1 MLPPDAN
8 ADAPDANADAP
19 DANADANADAPDA
32 VDYDKLSIL
41 GRLLLR
47 FTNKQKL
54 DELNNLQG
62 RFLCEKI
69 IENYRKRND
78 VDKAEEFAKALASI
92 NDAIKELIEYYMALL
107 ENYLLSG
114 EYEIVAGNIASQVHY
129 LENNCAYFGDLYH
142 GDLYYTYGLIVD
154 HFHKRNENE
163 NADIYAKLRDQ
174 YEQNNE

>member
-1 MLPPDAN
+1 MSPPN
-8 ADAPDANADAP
+8 YPNAPDAPNAD
-19 DANADANADAPDA
+19 
-32 VDYDKLSIL
+32 LSML
-41 GRLLLR
+41 ERLLLR
-47 FTNKQKL
+47 FTARQEHNYI
-54 DELNNLQG
+54 NNLEG
-62 RFLCEKI
+62 RFLCEQIIKI
-69 IENYRKRND
+69 YTERND
-78 VDKAEEFAKALASI
+78 VDKAEEFAKKAEEFAKALASI

>member
-1 MLPPDAN
+1 MSPPNYPN
-8 ADAPDANADAP
+8 APDAPDAD
-19 DANADANADAPDA
+19 
-32 VDYDKLSIL
+32 LSMIE
-41 GRLLLR
+41 RLLLR
-47 FTNKQKL
+47 FNKRVEL
-54 DELNNLQG
+54 DYINNLAG
-62 RFLCEKI
+62 RFLCEQI
-69 IENYRKRND
+69 IEIYTKFND
-78 VDKAEEFAKALASI
+78 VVKADEFSKALASI
-92 NDAIKELIEYYMALL
+92 NDAIKELIKYYMKLL

-129 LENNCAYFGDLYH
+129 LENNCAYFGVLYH

>member
-1 MLPPDAN
+1 MSPPNYPN
-8 ADAPDANADAP
+8 APDAPDAD
-19 DANADANADAPDA
+19 
-32 VDYDKLSIL
+32 LSMIE
-41 GRLLLR
+41 RLLLR
-47 FTNKQKL
+47 FNKRV
-54 DELNNLQG
+54 ELNYMNNLEG
-62 RFLCEKI
+62 RFLCEQIIKI
-69 IENYRKRND
+69 YTERND
-78 VDKAEEFAKALASI
+78 VVKADEFSKALASI
-92 NDAIKELIEYYMALL
+92 NDAIKELIKYYMKLL

-129 LENNCAYFGDLYH
+129 LENNCAYFGVLYH

>member
-1 MLPPDAN
+1 MSPPNYPN
-8 ADAPDANADAP
+8 APDAPDAD
-19 DANADANADAPDA
+19 
-32 VDYDKLSIL
+32 LSMIE
-41 GRLLLR
+41 RLLLR
-47 FTNKQKL
+47 FNKRVEL
-54 DELNNLQG
+54 DYINNLAG
-62 RFLCEKI
+62 RFLCEQI
-69 IENYRKRND
+69 IEIYTKFND
-78 VDKAEEFAKALASI
+78 VVKADEFSKALASI
-92 NDAIKELIEYYMALL
+92 NDAIKELIKYYMKLL